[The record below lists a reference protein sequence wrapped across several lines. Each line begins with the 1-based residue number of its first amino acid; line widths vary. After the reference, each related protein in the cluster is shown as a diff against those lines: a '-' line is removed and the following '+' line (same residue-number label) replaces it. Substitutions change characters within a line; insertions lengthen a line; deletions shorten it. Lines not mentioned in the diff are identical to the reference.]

1 MKDFVAALQVTPSM
15 ERASEQ
21 KGKNKA
27 NNATVDRFNNMMPGL
42 VATPGIGQ
50 AGAQRVANGAL

>member
-1 MKDFVAALQVTPSM
+1 M